1 METQRKG
8 WQKPAVLQ
16 KTTDDDNDDDD
27 DDDDKSGS
35 GSGFRNFLTDFF
47 LMNALI
53 ER

>member
-16 KTTDDDNDDDD
+16 KTTDDDND